1 MGTNFIN
8 LTQGSPEWLAWRLGG
23 IGASEAAAVIGVCKY
38 KTPYQ
43 LFLEKTGR
51 VQGFKGNAATEAGHA
66 MEPKARATYE
76 IEHDFV
82 TMEPA
87 CVEHN
92 RHPEIRASLDGISED
107 RKIILEIKY
116 PSNDSHEMAKAGK
129 VPEHYY
135 PQCQHQ
141 LMCVPEAEELH
152 YLSFREERGVTVIV
166 KPDLAYQ
173 KMLLEAELAF
183 LDLIKTNTPPPLTEK
198 DALLVDDDM
207 SKAICAELVS
217 LKDES
222 SKPSKEL
229 SDKLKAQ
236 LLQHCN
242 HPRVRCGNV
251 LITKSITKSGKP
263 SFRMTV
269 SGALE

>member
-38 KTPYQ
+38 KTPYK

-51 VQGFKGNAATEAGHA
+51 IQGFKGNAATEAGHA

-82 TMEPA
+82 TMEPV
-87 CVEHN
+87 CVEHYK
-92 RHPEIRASLDGISED
+92 HPEIRASLDGLSED

-116 PSNDSHEMAKAGK
+116 PSNESHEMARNGK

-152 YLSFREERGVTVIV
+152 YLSFREERGVKVVV
-166 KPDLAYQ
+166 KPDPEYQ
-173 KMLLEAELAF
+173 KMLLEAELSF
-183 LDLIKTNTPPPLTEK
+183 LDLVKNDTPPPLTER

-207 SKAICAELVS
+207 SKSICAELVS
-217 LKDES
+217 LKQDS
-222 SKPSKEL
+222 SKSAKEL
-229 SDKLKAQ
+229 SDKFKAQ
-236 LLQHCN
+236 LVEHWN
-242 HPRVRCGNV
+242 HPRIRCGNV
-251 LITKSITKSGKP
+251 LVTKSMTKAGKP
-263 SFRMTV
+263 SFRMTI
-269 SGALE
+269 SGENE